1 MGFGVRTLAR
11 SPLRLVA
18 ALFSGAILMIIAPP
32 LNLHYLHWFSFLPI
46 FWALRPGELRT
57 NALLGYAL
65 GWIAQFTIF
74 YWLIETVTIF
84 SSLPFVLA
92 LVVLGMFATVFAVPY
107 GVFFASVQW
116 FRERLGAAWMWVVPA
131 MLVAV
136 ETVSPALFPYYQGVS
151 QYRFAP
157 TWQLTSVTGV
167 LGLSYLVML
176 SNTILAETLV
186 YGRAEGKR
194 PPWRSI
200 AGFTVLFLAN
210 IGFGQWRIA
219 DVERQLA
226 DAPVLQVALLQGD
239 VTMEERRITSAKEDL
254 MQWVDLTRKLGK
266 QDIDLVV
273 WPEGAVP
280 YNPSEGGVKKLLSRM
295 ASEGGY
301 DLLLGGGT
309 TEVAPPES
317 GRKYVHYNSCYLFN
331 KQGEL
336 RERYDKMVPLAFGEY
351 IPFSD
356 TFPFLKDII
365 EGPGDFRA
373 GTTPTIFH
381 ATGYTFTT
389 PICYE
394 AILSSQMWKL
404 KDADLFVN
412 ITNDAW
418 FGDTSAP
425 HLHAMLA
432 AVQAMQLGRPLVRT
446 AYTGIDF
453 IVEPTGKILYE
464 TEPFTEVA
472 KVVPL
477 RLKPVDTI
485 YRHGGWIFPWLC
497 VAAAAG
503 AIALGRRRAPGD
515 GASAQS

>member
-1 MGFGVRTLAR
+1 MGLAVNPLAR
-11 SPLRLVA
+11 SVLRVVA
-18 ALFSGAILMIIAPP
+18 ALFSGAILTVIAPP

-46 FWALRPGELRT
+46 FWALKPGEHRR
-57 NALLGYAL
+57 NALLGYAS
-65 GWIAQFTIF
+65 GWIAQFLIF

-92 LVVLGMFATVFAVPY
+92 LVVLALFATVFAVPY
-107 GVFFASVQW
+107 GVFFASVHW
-116 FRERLGAAWMWVVPA
+116 FRERLGGAWVWIIPA
-131 MLVAV
+131 VLVAV
-136 ETVSPALFPYYQGVS
+136 EKISPALFPYYQGVS

-157 TWQLTSVTGV
+157 TWQLASVTGV

-176 SNTILAETLV
+176 SNAVLAETFI
-186 YGRAEGKR
+186 YGPAEGRR

-200 AGFTVLFLAN
+200 GAFAAIFIAN
-210 IGFGQWRIA
+210 IGFGLWRV
-219 DVERQLA
+219 DHVEAQLA
-226 DAPVLQVALLQGD
+226 GARVLNVALLQDD
-239 VTMEERRITSAKEDL
+239 VTMEERRVTTAKEDL
-254 MQWVDLTRKLGK
+254 MAWVKLTNQLEG
-266 QDIDLVV
+266 QDPDLVI

-280 YNPSEGGVKKLLSRM
+280 YNPTDGGVKKLLSRM
-295 ASEGGY
+295 SYEGGY
-301 DLLLGGGT
+301 DFLLGGGT
-309 TEVAPPES
+309 SEKAAPES

-331 KQGEL
+331 KKGEV
-336 RERYDKMVPLAFGEY
+336 RGRYDKMVPLPFGEY

-373 GTTPTIFH
+373 GTTPTVFE
-381 ATGYTFTT
+381 AEDFTFTT

-418 FGDTSAP
+418 FGDTAAP
-425 HLHAMLA
+425 HQHAMLA
-432 AVQAMQLGRPLVRT
+432 AVQAMQLGRPLVRV

-453 IVEPTGKILYE
+453 VVEPTGKILYE

-477 RLKPVDTI
+477 RLMPVDTV
-485 YRHGGWIFPWLC
+485 YRHGGWLFPWLC
-497 VAAAAG
+497 LGAVGAAG
-503 AIALGRRRAPGD
+503 VVARRRV
-515 GASAQS
+515 AQG